1 MEKETLATRINIRR
15 FSKIELL
22 TNTTARILKIYKY
35 YYNNKDTEHS
45 PSGLSELKTK
55 DIDAAER
62 FWIRDSQESITKDV
76 IGQVY

>member
-1 MEKETLATRINIRR
+1 MEQETLATRINIRR
-15 FSKIELL
+15 FSKIKLL

-35 YYNNKDTEHS
+35 YNRDTEHS

-55 DIDAAER
+55 DIDAAKR
-62 FWIRDSQESITKDV
+62 FWIRDSQESVTKDV